1 MPETPG
7 PGVDALGRPALDP
20 TENVKDLMKAAI
32 ERIDD
37 LLGAAVKRNDDLRE
51 MESRHYRELMELQ
64 ANHQSDEATLR
75 GYFGEQLRLAEAKR
89 IDAIRTVDVAA
100 VQQAAQVASLQATT
114 LASTLT
120 QTAETLRV
128 QVQVTAAAAQT
139 AVDAV
144 VTPMKAAIE
153 DLRRAQYEAQ
163 GQKTQVVES
172 RSDKTVLVAVIS
184 LGGLLLLV
192 LIGIAGLLLTQ
203 GASP

>member
-1 MPETPG
+1 MTDQPG
-7 PGVDALGRPALDP
+7 PGVDATGRPALDP

-51 MESRHYRELMELQ
+51 MESRHYRELMQMES
-64 ANHQSDEATLR
+64 NHQSDQAALR

-100 VQQAAQVASLQATT
+100 VQQAAEVASLQATT
-114 LASTLT
+114 LANSLT

-139 AVDAV
+139 ALDSV
-144 VTPMKAAIE
+144 VMPMKVAIE

-163 GQKTQVVES
+163 GMRGQVVES
-172 RSDKTVLVAVIS
+172 RSDKSVLIAAMA
-184 LGGLLLLV
+184 LGGTLLLV
-192 LIGIAGLLLTQ
+192 LIAIAGFLI
-203 GASP
+203 AKP

>member
-1 MPETPG
+1 MANNEPG
-7 PGVDALGRPALDP
+7 PGVDAQGRPAPDP

-37 LLGAAVKRNDDLRE
+37 LLGAAVQRNDDLRALE
-51 MESRHYRELMELQ
+51 AKYQRVIMDLI
-64 ANHQSDEATLR
+64 AAHQKDVAVLR

-100 VQQAAQVASLQATT
+100 VQQAAEVASLQAST
-114 LASTLT
+114 LATTLT

-139 AVDAV
+139 AVDAM

-163 GQKTQVVES
+163 GQKTQVVEARSASGANVALFGLGISILLALIVVITVVVS
-172 RSDKTVLVAVIS
+172 R
-184 LGGLLLLV
+184 GG
-192 LIGIAGLLLTQ
+192 A
-203 GASP
+203 